1 MKKQKLVVIGNGM
14 VGQNFLQC
22 MTESPARDRYDITV
36 FCEEP
41 RPAYDRVHLSEFFSG
56 KTADD
61 LSMVSHEFFMRN
73 DISIHIGDKAS
84 RIDRKNKQVISAQGV
99 SIAYDKLVLATGSY
113 PFVPPREC
121 AEAQSK
127 DVGIITTEKGWNLYV
142 CGNGGMKPRHAD
154 LFASDLD
161 DDTLVKYIDRFY
173 MFYIR
178 TADKLQRTAAWM
190 DNLEGGLEY
199 LQEVII
205 DDTLGIC
212 DELEKEMAKV
222 INTYQC
228 EWKTTIEDP
237 EKMKRFRHFVNSD
250 KKDNNVVFV
259 QERNQIRP
267 ATIKEQREYAKTA

>member
-1 MKKQKLVVIGNGM
+1 MAV
-14 VGQNFLQC
+14 
-22 MTESPARDRYDITV
+22 
-36 FCEEP
+36 
-41 RPAYDRVHLSEFFSG
+41 SG
-56 KTADD
+56 CT
-61 LSMVSHEFFMRN
+61 
-73 DISIHIGDKAS
+73 
-84 RIDRKNKQVISAQGV
+84 
-99 SIAYDKLVLATGSY
+99 
-113 PFVPPREC
+113 REC

-127 DVGIITTEKGWNLYV
+127 DVGIIATEKGWNLYV

-161 DDTLVKYIDRFY
+161 DGTLVKYIDRFY

-267 ATIKEQREYAKTA
+267 ATIEEQREYAKTA